1 MVTPFDKTR
10 AAVYLE
16 EAYQVSERK
25 ACQVLMLN
33 RNSKRRLQQ
42 YEPIDVVVEK
52 VIERSVAQPRWGY
65 RKVYDRLKLDG
76 VCIGRERVRLIR
88 KREGLQVRKKQHKK
102 RHPGRSC
109 PLLSAQ
115 YPGHV
120 WSYDFVMDSTV
131 DGKRLKLLTV
141 IDEFNKQAFPI
152 ECRRSMTSGDVVR
165 VLHKL
170 FTIYGQPEWIRS
182 DNGSEFIAEAVQNV
196 LGEKGIKTRFIEPG
210 KPWQNGYNESF
221 NAILRDDCLNKWQFL
236 SIREARRIL
245 DDWVDEYNDYRPHG
259 SLGGLTPN
267 LFQERWDHEHRQK
280 QAA

>member
-1 MVTPFDKTR
+1 MVTPSDKTR
-10 AAVYLE
+10 AAGYLE
-16 EAYQVSERK
+16 ETFGISERK
-25 ACQVLMLN
+25 ACQVLALN
-33 RNSKRRLQQ
+33 RNTKRRLQRCK
-42 YEPIDVVVEK
+42 PTGIVVDK
-52 VIERSVAQPRWGY
+52 VIELSDAQPRWGY

-76 VCIGRERVRLIR
+76 VRIGRERVRLIR

-102 RHPGRSC
+102 RYPGRNC

-120 WSYDFVMDSTV
+120 WSYDFVMDSTM

-152 ECRRSMTSGDVVR
+152 ECRRSMTSGDVVQ
-165 VLHKL
+165 VLRKL
-170 FTIYGQPEWIRS
+170 FAIYGQPQWIRS
-182 DNGSEFIAEAVQNV
+182 DNGSEFIAEAVQKV
-196 LGEKGIKTRFIEPG
+196 LGERGIKTQFIEPG

-221 NAILRDDCLNKWQFL
+221 NGILRDDCLNKWQFL
-236 SIREARRIL
+236 TIREARMIL
-245 DDWVDEYNDYRPHG
+245 DEWVDEYNDYRPHG

-267 LFQERWDHEHRQK
+267 LFQEQWDREHREK

>member
-1 MVTPFDKTR
+1 MVTPSDKTR
-10 AAVYLE
+10 AAGYLE
-16 EAYQVSERK
+16 DEYQVSERK
-25 ACQVLMLN
+25 ACQVLTLN
-33 RNSKRRLQQ
+33 RNTKRRLQR
-42 YEPIDVVVEK
+42 YEPLDDVVEK
-52 VIERSVAQPRWGY
+52 VIDLSEAQPRWGY

-88 KREGLQVRKKQHKK
+88 QREGLQVRRKQRKK
-102 RHPGRSC
+102 RHPGRNC

-120 WSYDFVMDSTV
+120 WSYDFVMDSTA

-165 VLHKL
+165 VLRKL
-170 FTIYGQPEWIRS
+170 FAIYGQPEWIRS
-182 DNGSEFIAEAVQNV
+182 DNGSEFIAEAVQKV
-196 LGEKGIKTRFIEPG
+196 LAEKGIKTQFIEPG

-221 NAILRDDCLNKWQFL
+221 NSILRDDCLNKWQFQT
-236 SIREARRIL
+236 IREARLVL

-267 LFQERWDHEHRQK
+267 LFQEQWEQNYGDK

>member
-1 MVTPFDKTR
+1 MVTPSDKTR
-10 AAVYLE
+10 AAFYLE
-16 EAYQVSERK
+16 EEFEVSERK
-25 ACQVLMLN
+25 ACQVLELN
-33 RNSKRRLQQ
+33 RNTKRRLQRPLPA
-42 YEPIDVVVEK
+42 EVIVDK
-52 VIERSVAQPRWGY
+52 VIELSEVQPRWGY

-102 RHPGRSC
+102 RHPGRDC

-141 IDEFNKQAFPI
+141 IDEFNKHAFPI

-165 VLHKL
+165 VLRKL
-170 FTIYGQPEWIRS
+170 FAVYGQPEWIRS
-182 DNGSEFIAEAVQNV
+182 DNGSEFIAEAVQKV
-196 LGEKGIKTRFIEPG
+196 LGEKGIKTQFIEPG

-221 NAILRDDCLNKWQFL
+221 NGILRDDCLNKWQFL
-236 SIREARRIL
+236 TIREARMVL
-245 DDWVDEYNDYRPHG
+245 EDWVDEYNDYRPHG

-267 LFQERWDHEHRQK
+267 LFQERWDQECGVK